1 LLIDGRKVSVA
12 DGADAGMLPERR
24 AGCVDVGVA
33 EDATIEG
40 CAMREI
46 DGVPIGQC
54 HHIVRVQALPAED
67 GDELA

>member
-1 LLIDGRKVSVA
+1 
-12 DGADAGMLPERR
+12 MLPERR

-33 EDATIEG
+33 EDATMEG
-40 CAMREI
+40 CALREI

-54 HHIVRVQALPAED
+54 HHIVRVQALRAEE